1 MTDDMILDIP
11 ENNIGVDCIGIDHG
25 FQPIEDSP
33 VYTNTPKRPAIPKND
48 TITTFVPVEGNE
60 TEKITTENPK
70 KPQVKEKGIWR
81 FCAKTSFTLGIIGM
95 VGSFVPFVQVFTALA
110 SILGFFLSL
119 FGKKARSVR
128 AKNIVGRI
136 FNIVAVALTILM
148 FAFYATELGLY

>member
-11 ENNIGVDCIGIDHG
+11 ENNIGVNCIGIDHG
-25 FQPIEDSP
+25 YLPIEDAP
-33 VYTNTPKRPAIPKND
+33 VSKGSTIPKND
-48 TITTFVPVEGNE
+48 TITTFIPIEGNE
-60 TEKITTENPK
+60 TEKITTEKPK

>member
-11 ENNIGVDCIGIDHG
+11 ENNIGVNCIGIDHG
-25 FQPIEDSP
+25 YLPIEDAP
-33 VYTNTPKRPAIPKND
+33 VYSDSSKGSAIPKND
-48 TITTFVPVEGNE
+48 TITTFVPVEE
-60 TEKITTENPK
+60 REAEKITEETQK

-81 FCAKTSFTLGIIGM
+81 FCGKTSFMLGIIGM

-110 SILGFFLSL
+110 SILGFFMSL